1 MVNVDNIDNEIPSGY
16 ILSPSAGQIVEGSVP
31 VQIFATDNNQIDIV
45 QGMINGAYVNQDATN
60 LDDFYEFL
68 WDTEQEEDDIEY
80 QIYAIIRDTNG
91 NAYNTPSIAVT
102 VNNNPIPNFDLI
114 PPVVSLQEPTS
125 FQVLSD
131 TVNIVSFAADNWGI
145 SHIEIIINDVIE
157 TTITDSTF
165 DYEWDTTIYSDGSVH
180 SIQLIAYD
188 IHNNHTSTQPI
199 IVTTIQE

>member
-1 MVNVDNIDNEIPSGY
+1 
-16 ILSPSAGQIVEGSVP
+16 
-31 VQIFATDNNQIDIV
+31 
-45 QGMINGAYVNQDATN
+45 MINGAYVNQDATN

-80 QIYAIIRDTNG
+80 QIYAIIRDVNG
-91 NAYNTPSIAVT
+91 NAYNTPSITVT

-125 FQVLSD
+125 FQVLSG

-157 TTITDSTF
+157 TTITDSIF
-165 DYEWDTTIYSDGSVH
+165 DYEWDT
-180 SIQLIAYD
+180 
-188 IHNNHTSTQPI
+188 NNLFRWKRS
-199 IVTTIQE
+199 